1 MLVARHLNV
10 EHASSYS
17 INWAQYNRDFLA
29 EHILYATGTAGTL
42 SAHELALEVHSFQ
55 SGSLGGDLQIGAKI
69 TERELDSLIFFWDP
83 FEAKKGRRPRAST
96 ATSPGARLI
105 FDAALLRNGSSHPLL

>member
-29 EHILYATGTAGTL
+29 EHILYVTGTTGIL
-42 SAHELALEVHSFQ
+42 SAHELALEAHSFQ

-83 FEAKKGRRPRAST
+83 FEAKKGRRPG

-105 FDAALLRNGSSHPLL
+105 FDAALLRNGSSHPLLY